1 MSTVFER
8 CVVDGVRFGAYQNC
22 AINVWNAT
30 TSEVRGALA
39 KLDQLVEHVGA
50 NYREGVVCVIVIT
63 PGNPL
68 PGSSQRKELEAFFAR
83 WTPSWRAIAY
93 IAEGTDLWSMTARTV
108 MTGMR
113 LVQRRNY
120 PTKVFSE
127 ASEGAQWVGEYIVK
141 APGQAAGDAVRG
153 LENVIEELRRMPA

>member
-1 MSTVFER
+1 MSTNFER
-8 CVVDGVRFGAYQNC
+8 CVVDGVRFAAYQNC

-30 TSEVRGALA
+30 TSEVRGALE
-39 KLDQLVEHVGA
+39 KLDELVGHVSS
-50 NYREGVVCVIVIT
+50 NHREGVVLMVVIT

-68 PGSSQRKELEAFFAR
+68 PNSAQRKDLEAFFTR

-93 IAEGTDLWSMTARTV
+93 VAEGTDLWSMAARTV

-127 ASEGAQWVGEYIVK
+127 VSEATNWAVEYLVK
-141 APGQAAGDAVRG
+141 PPGTSGNEAVRT
-153 LENVIEELRRMPA
+153 VQRIVEELRVMVP